1 MGKITKKKIKM
12 KKLEKLKKILKIY
25 KLDGYLIPKNDEYF
39 NEYIS
44 QSKERLKFISN
55 FSGSA
60 GFAIVLKNNNYLF
73 VDGRYTIQSRIQSGK
88 NFKIITIPQK
98 FPKDV
103 LKTNKKIK
111 IGFDPKLHSEKQ
123 LNFLF
128 NIKNIILKPIHKN
141 LIDVI
146 WPKKPKDL
154 IRPFFSLS
162 NKNAGQSSQDKI
174 LKVKNILLKNKVD
187 YLLVTAPENVAWIL
201 NIRGYDSE
209 FSPIPNARILIN
221 NKGNI
226 DLFSEPKKVKKIK
239 KKLSKQIKFYNED
252 DIEKKLRNLWKK
264 NIWLDSLSCSIYYKN
279 LLKKKNRI
287 IEKIDPIYF
296 FKSIKNSTEIKNM
309 KKSHMVDGVALTKF
323 LFWLKKN
330 FRKKKITEI
339 SAQKKLED
347 FRKLNKTYKSPSFS
361 TISGS
366 GPNSAI
372 IHYKASIKSNRTL
385 KKGDLYLVD
394 SGGQYSFGTTD
405 VTRTISLDNNSKFI
419 KEIYT
424 RVLKGHIAV
433 SDYKIRKNSKGSDID
448 RNARKSLKKIGLDY
462 PHGTGHGV
470 GYFLNVHE
478 GPQSFS
484 KKNKVNLKPGMII
497 SNEPGYY
504 KEGYFGI
511 RIENLIYI
519 KKNKFEEL
527 TMAPMEKDL
536 IKKKMLNKKEI
547 NWINKY
553 HSKVKKNLFKFM
565 NLEEKTNLVDAC
577 SPI

>member
-1 MGKITKKKIKM
+1 MNKIK
-12 KKLEKLKKILKIY
+12 KLRKFFRSFMI
-25 KLDGYLIPKNDEYF
+25 DGYLVPKNDEYF
-39 NEYIS
+39 NEYVS
-44 QSKERLKFISN
+44 QSNDRLKFISN

-60 GFAIVLKNNNYLF
+60 GFAIILKNKNYLF
-73 VDGRYTIQSRIQSGK
+73 VDGRYTIQARIQSGK

-103 LKTNKKIK
+103 LKTKKKLK

-128 NIKNIILKPIHKN
+128 NIKNIILKPVNIN
-141 LIDVI
+141 LIDII
-146 WPKKPKDL
+146 WSKKPKDL
-154 IRPFFSLS
+154 VNPFFSLS
-162 NKNAGQSSQDKI
+162 KKDVGQSSQEKI
-174 LKVKNILLKNKVD
+174 VKVKNVLLKNKVD

-201 NIRGYDSE
+201 NIRGYDSM
-209 FSPIPNARILIN
+209 FSPIPNARLLIN
-221 NKGNI
+221 SKGDI
-226 DLFSEPKKVKKIK
+226 DLFSQLEKVKKIK
-239 KKLSKQIKFYNED
+239 KNFSKKIEFHDENK
-252 DIEKKLRNLWKK
+252 IEKKLKNLWKK
-264 NIWLDSLSCSIYYKN
+264 IIWLDSLSCSIHYKN
-279 LLKKKNRI
+279 LLRKRNRI

-309 KKSHMVDGVALTKF
+309 KKIHMVDGVALTKF

-339 SAQKKLED
+339 SAQKKLEG
-347 FRKLNKTYKSPSFS
+347 FRKMNKTYKFPSFS
-361 TISGS
+361 TISGA

-419 KEIYT
+419 REIYT

-433 SDYKIRKNSKGSDID
+433 SDYNIRKNSNGSDID

-484 KKNKVNLKPGMII
+484 KKNKVNMKPGMII

-527 TMAPMEKDL
+527 TMAPIEKDL

-547 NWINKY
+547 DWLNKY
-553 HSKVKKNLFKFM
+553 HTKVKKNLFRFM
-565 NLEEKTNLVDAC
+565 HLEEKANLIDAC